1 MSEENKALAREFY
14 QKISAGDL
22 SVIDQQLADDFVDR
36 EELPGLPNTRQG
48 VRQFFEMFRGAF
60 PDLKMSPED
69 IIAEGDKVV
78 IRARLQGTHSGEFMG
93 IPATGKKI
101 DLPVIDIMR
110 FQGGKAIEHWG
121 AMDSGMMMQQLG
133 VGGGP

>member
-1 MSEENKALAREFY
+1 MSEANKALARELY
-14 QKISAGDL
+14 DKLSAGDL
-22 SVIDQQLADDFVDR
+22 SVIDRQFADNLVDH

-48 VRQFFEMFRGAF
+48 VRQFFEIFRGAF
-60 PDLKMSPED
+60 PDLRMSAED

-78 IRARLQGTHSGEFMG
+78 VRAQMQGTQRGEFMG
-93 IPATGKKI
+93 IPATGKRI

-110 FQGGKAIEHWG
+110 VQDGKFIEHWG

-133 VGGGP
+133 VAGPS